1 MRSFLSFDF
10 HPPPHLS
17 VNNMPRS
24 STPPNSRDASN
35 GSVLS
40 KTTPLKH
47 NINGSQAHSSY
58 PQPKA
63 SERYLDMTHDACEKF
78 VGPMPVVEFLS
89 EFIPEASE
97 KQPDNKFMF
106 PHSSVSE
113 NEDIFVSFRTFKLE
127 GLSMLNPVILD
138 QRNRGVRSLSQTQV
152 HQYNSPTRWA
162 ISS

>member
-1 MRSFLSFDF
+1 
-10 HPPPHLS
+10 
-17 VNNMPRS
+17 MPRS

-63 SERYLDMTHDACEKF
+63 LERYLDMTHDACEKF

-97 KQPDNKFMF
+97 KRPANKIPFS
-106 PHSSVSE
+106 HSSVSE
-113 NEDIFVSFRTFKLE
+113 NEDAFVSFPMFKD
-127 GLSMLNPVILD
+127 LSMLNTVTD
-138 QRNRGVRSLSQTQV
+138 QRNQGVRSLSQTQV

-162 ISS
+162 ISP